1 MISSSKSKWWKTWF
15 KRFGSSAK
23 RCPNSGAGAT
33 LPNVHSEGAS
43 GQADVHP
50 TYGDKGSVLK
60 VSQDSDEGNN
70 VGAEPDKT
78 QRRLPGAQRRR
89 NRKQPEGIEKRP
101 DCDEDLTQ
109 EPIALLAHA
118 RALTQAPLQ
127 PVPLSQPAPYFPEH
141 FVRSD
146 CDETEVDEPV
156 SLLQRAPQV
165 TRNAKTSCQLSAAAL
180 ELTIVFES
188 EDVVPWYEA
197 QKVLTVLVT
206 GLEQASQQAWNAE
219 VPEVESQTNWRE
231 VMLKYLKESEGYSD
245 PEAWYESSN
254 QTVWVQLSPTERVR
268 LRHAYPRWSESQAWC
283 WAVEKILDQE
293 YVVARVDS
301 DEEPVSR
308 PENVLEVTGT
318 EVLEATRTD
327 DWWRPEYEDCL
338 SNFYVQGA
346 THSVKNKELTRALL
360 PYEGAFFKRFT
371 KNMVQGL
378 YFGNNWISE
387 ELFERV
393 VGKITHAEEL
403 QDKPLCIRGLAYCL
417 LTRELPSNHEC
428 QQLVNEEGTTCLE
441 YWWAKELTS
450 VLRDFRTVP
459 SSSKNKTIQNKRKS
473 KQSKRR

>member
-1 MISSSKSKWWKTWF
+1 M
-15 KRFGSSAK
+15 
-23 RCPNSGAGAT
+23 
-33 LPNVHSEGAS
+33 
-43 GQADVHP
+43 
-50 TYGDKGSVLK
+50 
-60 VSQDSDEGNN
+60 
-70 VGAEPDKT
+70 
-78 QRRLPGAQRRR
+78 
-89 NRKQPEGIEKRP
+89 
-101 DCDEDLTQ
+101 
-109 EPIALLAHA
+109 
-118 RALTQAPLQ
+118 
-127 PVPLSQPAPYFPEH
+127 
-141 FVRSD
+141 
-146 CDETEVDEPV
+146 

-180 ELTIVFES
+180 ELTIDFES

-219 VPEVESQTNWRE
+219 VPEVVSQTNWRE
-231 VMLKYLKESEGYSD
+231 VMLQYLKESEGYSD
-245 PEAWYESSN
+245 PQAWYESSN
-254 QTVWVQLSPTERVR
+254 QTVWVQLTPTERVR

-283 WAVEKILDQE
+283 WAAEKILDQE
-293 YVVARVDS
+293 YVVARMDS

-308 PENVLEVTGT
+308 PENLLELTGTEALEVTGT

-346 THSVKNKELTRALL
+346 THSVQNKELTRALL
-360 PYEGAFFKRFT
+360 PYEGPFFKRFT

-417 LTRELPSNHEC
+417 LTRELPSNHSC
-428 QQLVNEEGTTCLE
+428 RQLVNEEQTTCLE

-450 VLRDFRTVP
+450 ILRDFRTVP
-459 SSSKNKTIQNKRKS
+459 SSSKNKRKS